1 MLNKVLAM
9 GRKHVYNTTKELIN
23 ETYFDDI
30 PMDDMSKVQK
40 QHDALFM
47 PLTPQDE
54 DAKFPISVG
63 FFDEIEDA
71 DGNSKPSFPSEKLV
85 EVTKQLCLRYE
96 IYENQGD
103 EDDTATQAPLCN
115 AIAFALVMLVRVRGE
130 PEPEP
135 EPKPSLP
142 YSHRPCHP
150 CLAAPLPDAS
160 RPQAPGAP
168 PAVLRPQP
176 GHPRA
181 QKGPQLDVQRGLLPI
196 GGLGHAILPA
206 IS

>member
-1 MLNKVLAM
+1 
-9 GRKHVYNTTKELIN
+9 
-23 ETYFDDI
+23 
-30 PMDDMSKVQK
+30 MDDMSKVQK
-40 QHDALFM
+40 QHDALFS

-115 AIAFALVMLVRVRGE
+115 AIAFALVMLVRVRGTRTRTRTLS
-130 PEPEP
+130 PLSTP
-135 EPKPSLP
+135 
-142 YSHRPCHP
+142 
-150 CLAAPLPDAS
+150 PLPPLPRSAS
-160 RPQAPGAP
+160 
-168 PAVLRPQP
+168 
-176 GHPRA
+176 
-181 QKGPQLDVQRGLLPI
+181 
-196 GGLGHAILPA
+196 
-206 IS
+206 S